1 MRLFGKRDELS
12 EVARELRANR
22 PEPRRE
28 FISALEQRVRADRY
42 RRRPA
47 YRWALTGALT
57 AALLVALAAFGG
69 LGYAA
74 STASHVAR
82 AATHLVKPRA
92 THTAASPTDL
102 SSAAA
107 QYGKKVKICT
117 VEPNGKQHTI
127 TISQNAAASYLA
139 RHPRAYRGSC
149 GAARPRGAKRNVCV
163 KVGKRLVPVWVP
175 PSKQRAYLHRNKGSH
190 RTRNG
195 KC

>member
-1 MRLFGKRDELS
+1 MRRFGKRDELS
-12 EVARELRANR
+12 EVAQELRASR

-28 FISALEQRVRADRY
+28 FIRAVEERLHAERY

-47 YRWALTGALT
+47 QSWVLAGALS
-57 AALLVALAAFGG
+57 AALLVALAGFGG

-74 STASHVAR
+74 STARHVAR
-82 AATHLVKPRA
+82 AATHLVKPQ
-92 THTAASPTDL
+92 AARTVASSDI

-107 QYGKKVKICT
+107 QYGKKVAICT

-127 TISQNAAASYLA
+127 RISQNAVASYLA
-139 RHPRAYRGSC
+139 HHPKAYKGSC
-149 GAARPRGAKRNVCV
+149 GAARPRGARRNVCV
-163 KVGKRLVPVWVP
+163 KVGRRFVPVWVP

-190 RTRNG
+190 RTKNG

>member
-12 EVARELRANR
+12 EVVQELRASR

-28 FISALEQRVRADRY
+28 FVRALEQRMRADRY

-47 YRWALTGALT
+47 YRWGLAGALS
-57 AALLVALAAFGG
+57 AALLVALAGFGG

-74 STASHVAR
+74 STARQVAHV
-82 AATHLVKPRA
+82 ATHLVKPQ
-92 THTAASPTDL
+92 AARTVASSDL

-117 VEPNGKQHTI
+117 VQPNGKQHTI
-127 TISQNAAASYLA
+127 TISENAVNSYLA
-139 RHPRAYRGSC
+139 RHPRAYKGSC
-149 GAARPRGAKRNVCV
+149 GAARPRGAKPNVCV
-163 KVGKRLVPVWVP
+163 KVGKRFVPVWVP
-175 PSKQRAYLHRNKGSH
+175 PSKQRGYLHRNKGSH